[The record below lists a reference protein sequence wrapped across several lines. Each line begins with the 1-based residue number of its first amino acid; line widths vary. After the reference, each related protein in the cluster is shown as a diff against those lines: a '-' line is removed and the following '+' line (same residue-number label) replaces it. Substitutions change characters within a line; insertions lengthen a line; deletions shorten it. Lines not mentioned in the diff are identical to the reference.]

1 MALGLNVLDFEIGIF
16 ATCYLGYILPLF
28 PGKALVSSVSPLVSL
43 FLLILSTLI
52 PTLIPFLYYIRP
64 IQGLDYTY
72 TRSIYLTT
80 QVLDQLTILFFSD
93 PSLFFLNISV
103 YLTLP

>member
-43 FLLILSTLI
+43 FY
-52 PTLIPFLYYIRP
+52 LYYP
-64 IQGLDYTY
+64 LL
-72 TRSIYLTT
+72 YLP
-80 QVLDQLTILFFSD
+80 LYPSYTILD
-93 PSLFFLNISV
+93 PFKDWTIHILDLSILLFKSLISSPSCSFQIHHSSFLISPS
-103 YLTLP
+103 T